1 MAAATR
7 PLEAAPS
14 RRPGWPGHPHT
25 RASRARTRGVPA
37 AARPRPSY
45 AAEMLPQAPSYL
57 YSRLKCRGGVVRH
70 SGDDGCRCSAEM
82 PPTGGATVMSRPA
95 DVPPTG
101 GAPVPGRTGLI
112 GCGCEAARPRTP
124 GHSRVPPTTS
134 PRPANAEK
142 GVLEPHASSRQP
154 TEGSPHKGISSVAV
168 PACVRSTAPFN
179 AHYRPIE

>member
-1 MAAATR
+1 MDGLQRPSLPHAPHRAAKRPTARGTPPAAKAATAHGTWGEWHEGTMAAATR

-134 PRPANAEK
+134 PRPAE
-142 GVLEPHASSRQP
+142 
-154 TEGSPHKGISSVAV
+154 
-168 PACVRSTAPFN
+168 C
-179 AHYRPIE
+179 